1 MKINVI
7 LHPQEPKIVYARN
20 FGNFILSNQS
30 AGTEII
36 SLKTGTILPN
46 KTALSP
52 YF

>member
-1 MKINVI
+1 MKINVM
-7 LHPQEPKIVYARN
+7 LHPQEPKIVYVRN
-20 FGNFILSNQS
+20 FASFILSNP
-30 AGTEII
+30 AGIEII

>member
-20 FGNFILSNQS
+20 LGNIILSNP

-52 YF
+52 YY

>member
-20 FGNFILSNQS
+20 FGNFILSNP

-46 KTALSP
+46 KTDLSP